1 MQTKLTAQLV
11 RRLTQEDAPTRD
23 ISYFDLVVPRFAL
36 RVMPPRYPGGPWVSS
51 YFVKY
56 TAPDGRPR
64 RVKVGNPGTMELEE
78 ARKAGK
84 RVLGQVDQ
92 GRDPSADRAALRA
105 AWTVAEAA
113 TAYQASPE
121 FMHKTERSRA
131 GDAAHLKNHI
141 SYYLGGTRLAA
152 VDVPEVKR
160 LLRSVETDKR
170 TNGRKR
176 RLGGPGAARKAVR
189 VLSALMTWAVGE
201 GQIKTNPIIGNLR
214 LDGDNGRETVISSV
228 DQYAALF
235 EAMDDLVAHGDPPL
249 RPMARAFITVK
260 AWTGMRRGELQRLQW
275 GQVDL
280 EARRITLIETK
291 GAKLAR
297 NKHQQP
303 RTEFVSLPEPAC
315 EALAAIRPED
325 PLLDDPVFVPVR
337 GEVFSINRDWNR
349 VRDHAGLPCDLVLHG
364 LRHSVGTA
372 GATAGMSA
380 LELQKLL
387 RHRNMATV
395 QKYIHLAEAA
405 QSRLQER
412 AMSHLLAA
420 KVARPR
426 MSK

>member
-1 MQTKLTAQLV
+1 
-11 RRLTQEDAPTRD
+11 
-23 ISYFDLVVPRFAL
+23 
-36 RVMPPRYPGGPWVSS
+36 
-51 YFVKY
+51 
-56 TAPDGRPR
+56 
-64 RVKVGNPGTMELEE
+64 MELEE
-78 ARKAGK
+78 ARKAAK

-105 AWTVAEAA
+105 AWTVVEATA
-113 TAYQASPE
+113 AYQASLE
-121 FMHKTERSRA
+121 FMRKTERSRA

-141 SYYLGGTRLAA
+141 CHHLGSTRLTA
-152 VDVPEVKR
+152 VDVPAVKR

-170 TNGRKR
+170 TNSRKR

-214 LDGDNGRETVISSV
+214 LDGDSGRETVISSV
-228 DQYAALF
+228 EQYAALF
-235 EAMDDLVAHGDPPL
+235 EAMDDLVANGDPPL
-249 RPMARAFITVK
+249 RSMARTFITVK

-280 EARRITLIETK
+280 EARRITLIDTK

-315 EALAAIRPED
+315 EALAAIQPED
-325 PLLDDPVFVPVR
+325 PLPDDPVFVPMR

-349 VRDHAGLPCDLVLHG
+349 VRNHAGLPPDLVLHG

-380 LELQKLL
+380 PELQKLL

-412 AMSHLLAA
+412 AMGHLLPA
-420 KVARPR
+420 KVMRLR
-426 MSK
+426 KRT